1 MNTDDPGEDAPSD
14 GRFDLPRLLVTGS
27 VVLATAT
34 VRTCSRSLRLC
45 GDRSGSLIR
54 LTADARSGSPSA
66 TTSRQVLRDELFGLL
81 REIAGVSW
89 HESRRAIDDLD
100 LRTRGGNDEAQ
111 QPTRPYRTKP

>member
-1 MNTDDPGEDAPSD
+1 MNTDDPGEAAPSD
-14 GRFDLPRLLVTGS
+14 DRFDLPRLLVTGS

-45 GDRSGSLIR
+45 GERSGSLIR
-54 LTADARSGSPSA
+54 LTVDATSGSPSA
-66 TTSRQVLRDELFGLL
+66 TTSRQVLRDELFGLM

-100 LRTRGGNDEAQ
+100 LRTRGTTAVST
-111 QPTRPYRTKP
+111 QPARPYRIKP